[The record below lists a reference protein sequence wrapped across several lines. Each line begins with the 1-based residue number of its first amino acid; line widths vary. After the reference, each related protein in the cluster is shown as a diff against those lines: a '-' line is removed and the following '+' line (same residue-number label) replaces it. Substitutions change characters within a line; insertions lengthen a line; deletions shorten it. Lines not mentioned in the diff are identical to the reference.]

1 VAPVVAAFE
10 PEHAEAIAHLCVA
23 EGWKSWTADKVAAA
37 FSAPGVIAAVALE
50 GDKVI
55 GAGELLSDGHVMAYL
70 GLLIVAPDARRQ
82 GIARWLIEELFARSR
97 LERIDLL
104 SEEESTSFYDALPH
118 RSSRDTVSTSR
129 KMANGASKDKWK
141 WPGHT
146 DNPASICQQ
155 LGVCVG
161 NRTKA

>member
-1 VAPVVAAFE
+1 MAPVVAAFE

-70 GLLIVAPDARRQ
+70 GLLVVAPDARRQ
-82 GIARWLIEELFARSR
+82 GIGRRLVEELFARSG

-104 SEEESTSFYDALPH
+104 SEEESTRFYDALPH
-118 RSSRDTVSTSR
+118 KLKPGYRIYEQE
-129 KMANGASKDKWK
+129 NG
-141 WPGHT
+141 
-146 DNPASICQQ
+146 
-155 LGVCVG
+155 
-161 NRTKA
+161 